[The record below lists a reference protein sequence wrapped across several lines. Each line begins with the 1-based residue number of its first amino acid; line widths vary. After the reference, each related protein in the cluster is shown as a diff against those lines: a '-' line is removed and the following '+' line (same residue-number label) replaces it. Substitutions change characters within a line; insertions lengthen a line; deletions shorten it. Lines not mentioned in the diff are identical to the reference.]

1 MYLSSDK
8 IYGIYKK
15 TVLNESPDNI
25 QIGGKYY
32 QYNDTTLGN
41 FTGVL
46 TKDGHF
52 AMSKEVQGHSEFINM
67 AKAGLKIIH
76 NMDSDEA
83 AVEMIRRRNWD
94 EFRIWPKF
102 EVFSMWAE
110 YNPRYIPAAIA
121 SIEAINKTPDI
132 FIFDVVRGGNFSSD
146 LDDGMRYDEFVGGE
160 MTDEIA
166 RREEEQAARKA
177 QDQKMLGDY
186 KLGNLP
192 QKTSSRDLNTFKYR
206 REGD

>member
-102 EVFSMWAE
+102 EVFSMWAD
-110 YNPRYIPAAIA
+110 YNPRYVPAAID
-121 SIEAINKTPDI
+121 SIESIAENPEI
-132 FIFDVVRGGNFSSD
+132 FVFDVGRAGAFSD
-146 LDDGMRYDEFVGGE
+146 VEDGMRYDEFVGGE

>member
-32 QYNDTTLGN
+32 QYDNTTLGN

-102 EVFSMWAE
+102 EVFSMWAD
-110 YNPRYIPAAIA
+110 YNPRYVPAAIA
-121 SIEAINKTPDI
+121 SIEAIAENPEI
-132 FIFDVVRGGNFSSD
+132 FVFDVGREGAFSD
-146 LDDGMRYDEFVGGE
+146 VEDGMRYDEFVGGE